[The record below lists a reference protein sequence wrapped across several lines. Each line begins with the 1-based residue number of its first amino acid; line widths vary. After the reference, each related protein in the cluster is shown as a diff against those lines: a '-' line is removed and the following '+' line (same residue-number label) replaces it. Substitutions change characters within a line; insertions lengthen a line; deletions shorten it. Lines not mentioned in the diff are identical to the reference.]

1 MASHQQRRE
10 PLPADYQF
18 PTHGVDCDC
27 PPCRDKVNIGP
38 QDRVVARRMANGLFY
53 GIIVSDPALEPTA
66 DTPWAV

>member
-18 PTHGVDCDC
+18 PTHGVECDC
-27 PPCRDKVNIGP
+27 PPCRSKTVTRADILLG
-38 QDRVVARRMANGLFY
+38 VAGAVEASRRKGAL
-53 GIIVSDPALEPTA
+53 LEPTA